1 MVHKFHVDESN
12 EISYEMIMGI
22 YLFTFFGI
30 GIKFLNNIL
39 EGGEGPQDFL
49 EKRRGSSRWNL
60 HSAKSEYGRAL
71 YCDATNSGPVRGSAE
86 GAGGTGRYVVVVI
99 GGT

>member
-1 MVHKFHVDESN
+1 MAHKFHVDESN

-49 EKRRGSSRWNL
+49 EKRRGSSRW
-60 HSAKSEYGRAL
+60 KPTFGEGRIRSHIIL
-71 YCDATNSGPVRGSAE
+71 
-86 GAGGTGRYVVVVI
+86 
-99 GGT
+99 